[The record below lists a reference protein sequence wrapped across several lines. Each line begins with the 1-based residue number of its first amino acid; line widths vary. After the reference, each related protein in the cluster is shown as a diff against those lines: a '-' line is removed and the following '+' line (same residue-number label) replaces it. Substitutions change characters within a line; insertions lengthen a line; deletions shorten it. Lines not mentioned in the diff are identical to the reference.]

1 MPNAAAASSGA
12 NKLGRLVYNT
22 FVKRNSVF
30 VATIF
35 VSAFAFEIAFDEGT
49 SKLWDNLNKG
59 TSSRNKFSTPLFCLI
74 TIQTIIFVKGGPR
87 LTHVDLE
94 TILEI
99 AS

>member
-49 SKLWDNLNKG
+49 SKLLRA
-59 TSSRNKFSTPLFCLI
+59 SPFFC
-74 TIQTIIFVKGGPR
+74 GGNCAGSGSGR
-87 LTHVDLE
+87 F
-94 TILEI
+94 
-99 AS
+99 